1 MNKFL
6 CEVEINGKRQRT
18 SVSAESAEQARE
30 LLTNQGWQVISITPL
45 VVR

>member
-1 MNKFL
+1 MKQFL
-6 CEVEINGKRQRT
+6 CEVEVNGKLQRT

-30 LLTNQGWQVISITPL
+30 LLTNRGWQVISITPL

>member
-6 CEVEINGKRQRT
+6 CEAEVNGKLQRT
-18 SVSAESAEQARE
+18 VINAESIEQARE
-30 LLTNQGWQVISITPL
+30 LLTNRGWQVISITPL